1 MALCGKAQHK
11 YEFCNNQLAEDPQTS
26 LSLTTSQKEAEK
38 KYKAKLHVR
47 KEWLLY
53 HIRFNLSQLL
63 TELLV
68 SSADADLIYRLITRA
83 KVLWL
88 SVQKSIRN
96 EILCPPTY

>member
-1 MALCGKAQHK
+1 
-11 YEFCNNQLAEDPQTS
+11 
-26 LSLTTSQKEAEK
+26 LTTSQKEAEK

-53 HIRFNLSQLL
+53 HVCFNLSQLL
-63 TELLV
+63 AELLDL
-68 SSADADLIYRLITRA
+68 SSAAADLIYRLITRE

-96 EILCPPTY
+96 EILCPSTFLSERLFLTGIWRKRESELCT